1 VKHRDVDHGVEETG
15 LGSYTPKIEAAPKAV
30 ADAKHR
36 SWEAAVASAIE
47 EINNGIPT
55 TADILRPPEGGSS
68 AQRTTR
74 RLSVFFD
81 VALVRHQLAVVRRV
95 NTRLADLIA
104 LARHAGPARAA
115 QVLVLSEV
123 RMDFAHPPYAKA
135 FGAVLIHAHRLSG
148 VRSGLDLSSLSSSC
162 LARL

>member
-55 TADILRPPEGGSS
+55 TADILRPPEGGLS

-74 RLSVFFD
+74 RSQLETTQAPPRPVLLQD
-81 VALVRHQLAVVRRV
+81 TLRPATALPVR
-95 NTRLADLIA
+95 
-104 LARHAGPARAA
+104 
-115 QVLVLSEV
+115 
-123 RMDFAHPPYAKA
+123 
-135 FGAVLIHAHRLSG
+135 G
-148 VRSGLDLSSLSSSC
+148 V
-162 LARL
+162 

>member
-1 VKHRDVDHGVEETG
+1 LDHIP
-15 LGSYTPKIEAAPKAV
+15 PKIEAAPKAV

-95 NTRLADLIA
+95 NARLSDLIA
-104 LARHAGPARAA
+104 LARHASTARVA
-115 QVLVLSEV
+115 QVLVPSEGWISHT
-123 RMDFAHPPYAKA
+123 HPIPKA